1 MSVYTVIKQSIKSRR
16 TGVVFEMALTL
27 KDKISRKLFYH
38 FPLPRPRPRPR
49 PIPGPL
55 ASGGIT
61 PCPPPPFAF
70 SEP

>member
-1 MSVYTVIKQSIKSRR
+1 MSVYTVIKQSIKSRI
-16 TGVVFEMALTL
+16 TGVVFRMALTL

-38 FPLPRPRPRPR
+38 FPLPRPRPR